1 MKKLSVLLLLF
12 ASTLLLQ
19 NCKKDTKDD
28 DQNAQVTESDA
39 KMMVESDNAT
49 DDILDLV
56 DLYGFENGSST
67 RSRALP
73 SCVTQTVVRSGHNV
87 TITWEFDP
95 NGCAMPNGNTYQGTV
110 TIARNVDLSAM
121 SITGS
126 VSFDQFYVNG
136 INIAGGT
143 QFTRVRSNA
152 NGNPKIEHNFDLT
165 VTFPNGDV
173 AIRQGTRT
181 REWVQGFGTPM
192 HTDDIFLITGN
203 AHVQFRNG
211 VVIDYVITSPL
222 HREPP
227 CRYFVSGTV
236 EITKNGQTAILDYG
250 NGNCDNEAT
259 LTLPNGT
266 VRVIHL
272 P

>member
-1 MKKLSVLLLLF
+1 MKKFSLLFIALTSVLF
-12 ASTLLLQ
+12 LQ
-19 NCKKDTKDD
+19 NCKKDT
-28 DQNAQVTESDA
+28 QEEQGEAVTDSEVR
-39 KMMVESDNAT
+39 MMVQSDDAT
-49 DDILDLV
+49 DDVLDMV
-56 DLYGFENGSST
+56 DLFAFEDNSST

-73 SCVTQTVVRSGHNV
+73 SCVTQTIVHNGTTV
-87 TITWEFDP
+87 TITWEFDAA
-95 NGCAMPNGNTYQGTV
+95 GCAMPNGNTYQGTV
-110 TIARNVDLSAM
+110 TIVRDRDLQAH

-136 INIAGGT
+136 INIAGSSN
-143 QFTRVRSNA
+143 FVRQLHNT
-152 NGNPKIEHNFDLT
+152 NGNPEVTHTFDIT

-181 REWVQGFGTPM
+181 REWAQGFGTPM
-192 HTDDIFLITGN
+192 HTDDIFLITGS

-227 CRYFVSGTV
+227 CRYFVSGVV
-236 EITKNGQTAILDYG
+236 EITKNGQTATLDYG

-259 LTLPNGT
+259 LTLPNGQT
-266 VRVIHL
+266 RVITL